1 MLESNDDDA
10 HGLICLCVGE
20 KSGGGE
26 EREDEKMS
34 EVNFPAAS
42 HTKNDNAENGCPAG
56 AHAREPV
63 ASPSLVASHCAC
75 GRQQIMSLPSPR
87 ALIAGRAVQLHCH
100 SSWASV
106 SLGVFSFYPI

>member
-26 EREDEKMS
+26 EREGEKMS

-42 HTKNDNAENGCPAG
+42 HRKNDNAENGCPART
-56 AHAREPV
+56 HAR
-63 ASPSLVASHCAC
+63 ASLLLSPLW
-75 GRQQIMSLPSPR
+75 SLPL
-87 ALIAGRAVQLHCH
+87 ALVVDNRL
-100 SSWASV
+100 
-106 SLGVFSFYPI
+106 